1 MRCHDNARRVRLT
14 VVVPCYN
21 EEKRLPGD
29 SFRKFTMNGVAVDY
43 LFVNDGSTDGT
54 ARVLDGLKSEDP
66 SRFAVLTLEKNSGKA
81 EAVRRG
87 MLAAME
93 RSPDLAAFWDADL
106 ATPLDELPLFV
117 DIFNRRPEIQ
127 MVFAS
132 RVRLL
137 GHNIRRRP
145 LRHYLGRFG
154 SVLISESLGVQMY
167 DTQCGAKMF
176 RVNDTL
182 RDIFAK
188 PFVSKWIFDA
198 EIISRFVNA
207 RGRDA
212 AVPAMYEL
220 PLGEWRDVH
229 GSKVRAHDFLRALR
243 DLWKIHRAR

>member
-1 MRCHDNARRVRLT
+1 MRLT

-21 EEKRLPGD
+21 EEKRLPAD
-29 SFRKFTMNGVAVDY
+29 AFRKFAMPGVQIDY

-54 ARVLDGLKSEDP
+54 ARVLDGLQNEDA
-66 SRFAVLTLEKNSGKA
+66 SRFTVLTLEQNSGKA

-87 MLAAME
+87 MLAAID
-93 RSPDLAAFWDADL
+93 RAPDLAAFWDADL

-117 DIFNRRPEIQ
+117 DIFNTRPEIE

-137 GHNIRRRP
+137 GRNVRRKP
-145 LRHYLGRFG
+145 VRHYIGRFG
-154 SVLISESLGVQMY
+154 STLISQSLGVQMY
-167 DTQCGAKMF
+167 DTQCGAKMY
-176 RVNDTL
+176 RVNNGL
-182 RDIFAK
+182 REIFST

-198 EIISRFVNA
+198 EIISRFIRQ
-207 RGRDA
+207 RGREA

-220 PLGEWRDVH
+220 PIREWRDVH
-229 GSKVRAHDFLRALR
+229 GSKVKSRDFVRAFT

>member
-1 MRCHDNARRVRLT
+1 MRLT

-21 EEKRLPGD
+21 EEKRLPAD
-29 SFRKFTMNGVAVDY
+29 AFRKFAMPGVQIDY

-54 ARVLDGLKSEDP
+54 ARVLDGLQNEDA
-66 SRFAVLTLEKNSGKA
+66 SRFTVLTLEQNSGKA

-87 MLAAME
+87 MLAAID
-93 RSPDLAAFWDADL
+93 RAPDLAAFWDADL

-117 DIFNRRPEIQ
+117 DIFNTRPEIE

-137 GHNIRRRP
+137 GRNVRRKP
-145 LRHYLGRFG
+145 VRHYIGRFG
-154 SVLISESLGVQMY
+154 STLISQSLGVQMY
-167 DTQCGAKMF
+167 DTQCGAKMY
-176 RVNDTL
+176 RVNNGL
-182 RDIFAK
+182 REIFST

-198 EIISRFVNA
+198 EIIARFIRQ
-207 RGRDA
+207 RGREA

-220 PLGEWRDVH
+220 PIREWRDVH
-229 GSKVRAHDFLRALR
+229 GSKVKSRDFVRAFT

>member
-1 MRCHDNARRVRLT
+1 MRLT

-21 EEKRLPGD
+21 EEERLPAD
-29 SFRKFTMNGVAVDY
+29 AFRKFAIPGVQLDY

-54 ARVLDGLKSEDP
+54 ARLLESLQHDDP
-66 SRFAVLTLEKNSGKA
+66 ARFAVLTLEKNSGKA

-87 MLAAME
+87 MLAALE
-93 RSPDLAAFWDADL
+93 RRPDLAAFWDADL

-127 MVFAS
+127 MIFAS

-137 GHNIRRRP
+137 GRNIRRK
-145 LRHYLGRFG
+145 LVRHYIGRFG
-154 SVLISESLGVQMY
+154 STLISRSLGVQMY
-167 DTQCGAKMF
+167 DTQCGAKMY
-176 RVNDTL
+176 RVNDGL
-182 RDIFAK
+182 GEIFAT
-188 PFVSKWIFDA
+188 PFLSKWIFDA
-198 EIISRFVNA
+198 EIIARFIKQ

-220 PLGEWRDVH
+220 PIREWREVH
-229 GSKVRAHDFLRALR
+229 GSKIKGRDFVRALR